1 MRDFYPS
8 GMIAGGRCEFL
19 LHALLMNEYSKELSD
34 VVYGELYALASQQ
47 LRGERRNHTLQP
59 TALVNE
65 AYMCMANYGETVWR
79 SRARFR
85 AIAATCI
92 RHILVQHA
100 RKRGAEKRGG
110 GVPMVSLV
118 DIDLEPSAPLVFDV
132 LELEEVLNELKHR
145 DEQAARLVELRYFGG
160 LTIDECSEEVGISVG
175 AIKEKFR
182 FGLAWLRMR
191 IGTPETE

>member
-1 MRDFYPS
+1 
-8 GMIAGGRCEFL
+8 
-19 LHALLMNEYSKELSD
+19 MNENPKELSET
-34 VVYGELYALASQQ
+34 VYRELYALASKQF
-47 LRGERRNHTLQP
+47 RGERRNHTLQP

-65 AYMCMANYGETVWR
+65 AYLCMEKYGETVWG

-85 AIAATCI
+85 VVAATCI
-92 RHILVQHA
+92 RHILVRHA
-100 RKRGAEKRGG
+100 RTRGAEKRGG

-118 DIDLEPSAPLVFDV
+118 DIGPEPSAPLVFDV
-132 LELEEVLNELKHR
+132 LELEDVLAELKGR
-145 DEQAARLVELRYFGG
+145 DDQAARLVELRYFGG
-160 LTIDECSEEVGISVG
+160 LTLDECSEEVGITVS

>member
-1 MRDFYPS
+1 MDESP
-8 GMIAGGRCEFL
+8 
-19 LHALLMNEYSKELSD
+19 KELSD
-34 VVYGELYALASQQ
+34 VVYGELYALARQQ
-47 LRGERRNHTLQP
+47 LQGERRNHTLQP

-65 AYMCMANYGETVWR
+65 AYVCMANYGESVWG
-79 SRARFR
+79 SRGRFR
-85 AIAATCI
+85 AVAATCI

-100 RKRGAEKRGG
+100 RRRGAEKRGG

-118 DIDLEPSAPLVFDV
+118 DIGVEPSAPLVFDV
-132 LELEEVLNELKHR
+132 LELEDVLDELKDR

-160 LTIDECSEEVGISVG
+160 LTVDECSEEVGISVS

-191 IGTPETE
+191 IGTPEAE

>member
-1 MRDFYPS
+1 
-8 GMIAGGRCEFL
+8 
-19 LHALLMNEYSKELSD
+19 MNESPKELSD
-34 VVYGELYALASQQ
+34 AVYGELYALAREQ
-47 LRGERRNHTLQP
+47 LQGQRRNHTLQP

-65 AYMCMANYGETVWR
+65 AYLCMANYGEAVWG
-79 SRARFR
+79 SRGCFR
-85 AIAATCI
+85 AVAATCI

-110 GVPMVSLV
+110 GAPMVSLV
-118 DIDLEPSAPLVFDV
+118 DISVEPSAPLVFDV
-132 LELEEVLNELKHR
+132 LELEDVLDELKDR

-160 LTIDECSEEVGISVG
+160 LTIDECSEEVGISAS

-191 IGTPETE
+191 IGTPEAK